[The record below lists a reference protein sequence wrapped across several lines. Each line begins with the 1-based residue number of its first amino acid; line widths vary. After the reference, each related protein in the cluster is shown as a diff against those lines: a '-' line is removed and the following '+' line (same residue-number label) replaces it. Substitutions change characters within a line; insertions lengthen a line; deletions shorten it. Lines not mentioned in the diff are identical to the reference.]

1 MNFECSPKNIPLGD
15 KKTYMEMMIQAIEK
29 FGRNISWRAFF
40 KLNPNH
46 VTNSKETFGFRS
58 TKAAPRLKQL
68 KDFERDF
75 VKLMQNIKF
84 RRRGNNFLANL
95 NEEVKKISQEKNLIV
110 SADKTTNNYL
120 VPPLKYKKLLDK
132 EIQKCYKKD
141 SIQNVQ
147 KVELE
152 HKKTAEDLDLAVDTN
167 TNSSTTQR
175 RTEDLRKRRTKDL
188 NLSPGSIPLTA

>member
-1 MNFECSPKNIPLGD
+1 
-15 KKTYMEMMIQAIEK
+15 
-29 FGRNISWRAFF
+29 
-40 KLNPNH
+40 
-46 VTNSKETFGFRS
+46 
-58 TKAAPRLKQL
+58 
-68 KDFERDF
+68 
-75 VKLMQNIKF
+75 MQNIKF
-84 RRRGNNFLANL
+84 RKRGNKFLANL

-188 NLSPGSIPLTA
+188 NLSPGSIPLTT